1 MSTWPP
7 IKSYLVL
14 RTDTVTRH
22 PDRYSSASEAMGERI
37 AKLTACRTPFAT
49 HDNTVTFR
57 DQNGVQVTLVYE
69 DACE

>member
-14 RTDTVTRH
+14 CTDRITRH
-22 PDRYSSASEAMGERI
+22 PDHYSTASEAMRDRV
-37 AKLTACRTPFAT
+37 AKLTACRTPFTT

-57 DQNGVQVTLVYE
+57 DQNGIQVTLVYE
-69 DACE
+69 DARE